1 MAVVSVSKVAASD
14 PSLQDLPALDWG
26 LKNAITQLR
35 NIRDASLAARQ
46 RLGSPVTLPSRK
58 VLASIVDRVSTALF
72 PNRLGNRKMRPENID
87 NFVGNILDAACR
99 DLYEQSLLELEFNA
113 IDAEN
118 FEHQR
123 SSQAEDIVRGLVS
136 RLPRIRELLETDLR
150 AVFEGDPAATS
161 IDEVLVCYP
170 GIVALIHYRLAHEL
184 HALGLP
190 LVARI
195 ISEIAHGLTGIEI
208 HPAARIAESCFID
221 HGNGIAIGETAVIGK
236 RVQLHRGV
244 TLTAPRA
251 TSSVKSPSDRTVRRH
266 PLIED
271 DVVIYAGASLL
282 GPITIGH
289 DSVIGSNVWV
299 GQDIPPNSVISQ
311 ATFVHDIFHEGAGI

>member
-1 MAVVSVSKVAASD
+1 VSVSKVAASD
-14 PSLQDLPALDWG
+14 PTLQDVSALDWG

-35 NIRDASLAARQ
+35 NLRDASLAARQ

-58 VLASIVDRVSTALF
+58 VLASIIDRVRTALF

-99 DLYEQSLLELEFNA
+99 DLYEQALLELEFNEF
-113 IDAEN
+113 DAGT

-123 SSQAEDIVRGLVS
+123 SSWAEEIVRGFVS

-170 GIVALIHYRLAHEL
+170 GIAALIHYRLAHEL
-184 HALGLP
+184 HAFGLP
-190 LVARI
+190 LAARI

-251 TSSVKSPSDRTVRRH
+251 TSSVKSASDRTVRRH

-299 GQDIPPNSVISQ
+299 GQNIPPNSVISQ

>member
-1 MAVVSVSKVAASD
+1 MSASKVAGSN
-14 PSLQDLPALDWG
+14 PGLQDVPALDWG
-26 LKNAITQLR
+26 LENAISQLR
-35 NIRDASLAARQ
+35 NLREASLAARQ

-58 VLASIVDRVSTALF
+58 VLASIIDRVSTALF

-99 DLYEQSLLELEFNA
+99 ELYEQSLLELEFNEV
-113 IDAEN
+113 DADA
-118 FEHQR
+118 FEQQR
-123 SSQAEDIVRGLVS
+123 SLRAEEIVRRFVT
-136 RLPRIRELLETDLR
+136 RLPRVRELLETDLQ
-150 AVFEGDPAATS
+150 AVFAGDPAATS

-170 GIVALIHYRLAHEL
+170 GISALIHYRLGHEL
-184 HALGLP
+184 HRLGLP
-190 LVARI
+190 LIARI

-208 HPAARIAESCFID
+208 HPAAQISESCFID

-251 TSSVKSPSDRTVRRH
+251 TSSVKSASDRTVRRH

-271 DVVIYAGASLL
+271 GVVIYAGASLL
-282 GPITIGH
+282 GPITIGR

-311 ATFVHDIFHEGAGI
+311 ATFVRDIFHEGAGI

>member
-1 MAVVSVSKVAASD
+1 MSASKVAGSN
-14 PSLQDLPALDWG
+14 PGLQDVPALDWG
-26 LKNAITQLR
+26 LENAISQLR
-35 NIRDASLAARQ
+35 NLREASLAARQ

-58 VLASIVDRVSTALF
+58 VLASIIDRVSTALF

-99 DLYEQSLLELEFNA
+99 ELYEQSLLELEFNEV
-113 IDAEN
+113 DADA
-118 FEHQR
+118 FEQQR
-123 SSQAEDIVRGLVS
+123 SLRAEEIVRRFVT
-136 RLPRIRELLETDLR
+136 RLPRVRELLETDLQ
-150 AVFEGDPAATS
+150 AVFAGDPAATS

-170 GIVALIHYRLAHEL
+170 GISALIHYRLGHEL
-184 HALGLP
+184 HRLGLP
-190 LVARI
+190 LIARI

-208 HPAARIAESCFID
+208 HPAAQISEGCFID

-251 TSSVKSPSDRTVRRH
+251 TSSVKSASDRTVRRH

-271 DVVIYAGASLL
+271 GVVIYAGASLL
-282 GPITIGH
+282 GPITIGR

-311 ATFVHDIFHEGAGI
+311 ATFVRDIFHEGAGI